1 MTSTTSS
8 LNGSSRFR
16 QTYLWSLKKN
26 IGMMVLLALLLFLA
40 NPLILLISLP
50 GEAAAIARNT
60 DLTQAEKA
68 ESLSQSYTGMVSR
81 VAPVLAMAIVLL
93 FCAILCVNLFGYLQ
107 KKRSVDLF
115 HSLPVGRETLL
126 LGRWFAGITVLFV
139 PVVLDF
145 LSLWAIGAAYGV
157 SVAEGFMTPLVVMLW
172 VLLMGAAAFTF
183 CLFMMVCAGTTLD
196 AVLSALGVNAG
207 YPLLIMCVY
216 YIAGLLLPGFY
227 GDAFQHLGILTL
239 FAPFAAAFVAV
250 MRTESVW
257 FLVWWIVLTALLL
270 AGSVLLYRRRRSEA
284 AEDNFAFPLPKIIV
298 RFLVTAVSGL
308 GFGLFLSGTE
318 NANANFFIGVFFGSL
333 AAHVIVEAVYSRGF
347 QRMKKSFAWYGVFA
361 VAFVAFYG
369 VLCTGLFGYDTR
381 IPDASQVESIS
392 VNADSYWTGSGSQ
405 LVYGDNF
412 RNRLL
417 TLSPTIHE
425 KENIKTVVGIQQ
437 DLIRQYRSQFPFRL
451 KKHMGDGL
459 TFSYHMKNGSVFTRT
474 YRSYSDQMNLEKMLT
489 PAYDKLNG
497 MQEFVRT
504 EDLIFYLS
512 PENFKSLEI
521 YNNKADSRTFVP
533 NAEQAEQFKKALE
546 QDFLDGKVNRRY
558 EWPEGQQPETEKH
571 LQIGVDYKENF
582 EPGEK
587 LKAMLGGYE
596 GKVNLNGGD
605 YNFFDDSAATWKL
618 LKQWGWA
625 ED

>member
-8 LNGSSRFR
+8 LNGTARFR

-26 IGMMVLLALLLFLA
+26 TGMMVLLALLLFLA

-50 GEAAAIARNT
+50 GEAASLARQT
-60 DLTQAEKA
+60 EMTQAQKA
-68 ESLSQSYTGMVSR
+68 ESLARSYTNMVSN
-81 VAPVLAMAIVLL
+81 VAPVLAMVLVLL
-93 FCAILCVNLFGYLQ
+93 FCAILCVSLFGYLQ

-115 HSLPVGRETLL
+115 HALPVGRETLL
-126 LGRWFAGITVLFV
+126 LGRWCAGLTVLFV
-139 PVVLDF
+139 PVILDF

-157 SVAEGFMTPLVVMLW
+157 SVTKGSMTPLVLMLW

-183 CLFMMVCAGTTLD
+183 CMFMMVCAGTTLD
-196 AVLSALGVNAG
+196 AVLSALGINAG
-207 YPLLIMCVY
+207 YPLLILCVY
-216 YIAGLLLPGFY
+216 YIAGMLLPGFY
-227 GDAFQHLGILTL
+227 GDAFRHLGVLTL
-239 FAPFAAAFVAV
+239 FAPFAAAFAAV
-250 MRTESVW
+250 MKAEPVW
-257 FLVWWIVLTALLL
+257 FLIWWIVMTILLL

-284 AEDNFAFPLPKIIV
+284 AEDNFAFPLPKLAV
-298 RFLVTAVSGL
+298 RFLVTAVGGL
-308 GFGLFLSGTE
+308 GFGLFLCGTVS
-318 NANANFFIGVFFGSL
+318 ANTNFFIGVFFGSL

-347 QRMKKSFAWYGVFA
+347 HRMKKSFAWYGVFA

-381 IPDASQVESIS
+381 VPDASQVESVS
-392 VNADSYWTGSGSQ
+392 FNADSYWSGSGSQ

-417 TLSPTIHE
+417 TLSPTIKQE
-425 KENIKTVVGIQQ
+425 ENIKTVVGIQQ
-437 DLIRQYRSQFPFRL
+437 DLIRQYRSGFPYTL
-451 KKHMGDGL
+451 KKNMGNGL
-459 TFSYHMKNGSVFTRT
+459 TLSYHMKDGSVFTRT

-512 PENFKSLEI
+512 PENFKNIEVYSS
-521 YNNKADSRTFVP
+521 KADSRAFVP
-533 NAEQAEQFKKALE
+533 NAEQAAQFQKALE

-558 EWPEGQQPETEKH
+558 EWSEGQQPKSGKH
-571 LQIGVDYKENF
+571 LEIGLDYKENF

-587 LKAMLGGYE
+587 LKALLGGYE

-618 LKQWGWA
+618 LKQWGW
-625 ED
+625 D